1 MNYYGSYTGNK
12 RKKTVRRIIIV
23 IVCVALIFGGTVVFG
38 NYLKKKA
45 ATSGMDYLGGVGKDD
60 SNVGVNTPAVIPPSE
75 GGSGSS
81 ESVQGYCVP
90 LRITDDENN
99 KNEIKD
105 DFSDR
110 LTAAAKDNTG
120 VLIPLTGED
129 GCLLYN
135 SDRAAAASRLPA
147 NPTIPDMTA
156 LADAVA
162 KAKAAGLRTTAM
174 ITSGVDLDASEE
186 IYNEAIAADARIAA
200 DAAEAGFDEIVIC
213 SVVSS
218 PEDITGETATV
229 MLRYLNQMTSAS
241 GNVKVGLSLPAE
253 VYETATLSPQIELFL
268 SRPIF
273 LAMEMPREKST
284 VEHLNYI
291 CENLAGTLSFYNMRM
306 LVSPKD
312 SAVADAIEEKLDAV
326 EHRNYLFTGVPII
339 ADTPVGD
346 KEQPAVTE

>member
-23 IVCVALIFGGTVVFG
+23 ILCVAIIFGGTVVFG
-38 NYLKKKA
+38 NYLKKKSA
-45 ATSGMDYLGGVGKDD
+45 MSGVNHFGGVGKDD
-60 SNVGVNTPAVIPPSE
+60 SNVAIDTPVIIPPSE

-81 ESVQGYCVP
+81 VSVQGYCVP
-90 LRITDDENN
+90 LRVTEDEKENG
-99 KNEIKD
+99 
-105 DFSDR
+105 FGDR
-110 LTAAAKDNTG
+110 LTTAAKNNTG

-147 NPTIPDMTA
+147 NPTIPDMAA
-156 LADAVA
+156 LSDAVA

-174 ITSGVDLDASEE
+174 ISSGVDLSASED

-200 DAAEAGFDEIVIC
+200 DVAEAGFDELVIC

-218 PEDITGETATV
+218 PEDITGDSATV
-229 MLRYLNQMTSAS
+229 MLRYLNQMTAAS
-241 GNVKVGLSLPAE
+241 GNVKVGLSLPAG

-273 LAMEMPREKST
+273 LAMELSTEKST
-284 VEHLNYI
+284 VDHLTYI
-291 CENLAGTLSFYNMRM
+291 CENLAGTLSLYNMRM
-306 LVSPKD
+306 LMSPKD
-312 SAVADAIEEKLDAV
+312 SAVAEAVEEKLDSV
-326 EHRNYLFTGVPII
+326 EHRNYLFTNVPVTVEDRP
-339 ADTPVGD
+339 ADD
-346 KEQPAVTE
+346 KGQTNAAVTE